1 MQTQIKAIKRE
12 MTKSTEKLAGNLV
25 TEEEKLVLCK
35 GSQSRACQVEKNGT
49 FACLHCQGGERKE
62 RKLQGILE

>member
-12 MTKSTEKLAGNLV
+12 MKESTEKLAGNLV
-25 TEEEKLVLCK
+25 TEEKPVLCK
-35 GSQSRACQVEKNGT
+35 GSQFRACQVEKNGT
-49 FACLHCQGGERKE
+49 FACLHCQDGERKE

>member
-12 MTKSTEKLAGNLV
+12 MKESTEKLAGNLV
-25 TEEEKLVLCK
+25 TEEEKPVLCK
-35 GSQSRACQVEKNGT
+35 GSQFRACQVEKNGT
-49 FACLHCQGGERKE
+49 FACLHCQDGERKE